1 VFPNVGTKGTG
12 EPVVQ
17 PAEREE
23 SVPDGPRLFLP
34 ISTTGFSTSRPL
46 WALAALAALVLAGC
60 GQPVV
65 QTQAEFT
72 AVPAQLPVSG
82 GDVSFFWQAE
92 GAGEVTI
99 TSEPALPGFPLTTRD
114 RSFSVR
120 VRGNPT
126 PTARTYRFTLELATP
141 QGRVARTQTVTVEP
155 QASVSC
161 TSSSQPA
168 LRAALA
174 MPEPLKPAGLGRFD
188 RPHATGRLLVFSKSD
203 SRLQKLGAVRL
214 EGGWGLVQVPQ
225 GQEAARAR
233 SLVEQGLADYAQPE
247 YLYET
252 AEAAVPPANRQYP
265 SQGELF
271 AQMRLEQAWK
281 GLSAGCQRPVVA
293 VADTGFFTER
303 ADLAPN
309 LTPQASWLDVVGS
322 SLEALQPRQGVV
334 APHGGNSHGTAVAS
348 IIAATTNDG
357 SMLAGVSYNLVQ
369 VLPIKIFDAQG
380 RTGTLQIAQALE
392 YAAGQTQIG
401 GQTFT
406 NPTPAQ
412 VVNLSLSGQAY
423 DPYLESVLA
432 RVSAQGLVVVAAS
445 GNGNS
450 ASVAYP
456 ASSPYVIAVGATDGQ
471 GRRAVWGSGFGSNY
485 GPELDFVA
493 PGTAVPSYGAPDT
506 DAVGN
511 AYGTS
516 MSAAFVSATVA
527 LRLYQNQRQHG
538 TFYPEGAG
546 SQVLQ
551 ALQECLRSAAQ
562 LSAPSPELGY
572 GLIDVSRVLDP
583 ANAAC
588 G

>member
-23 SVPDGPRLFLP
+23 SVPDGPRLFP
-34 ISTTGFSTSRPL
+34 SISTVGLSTFRPL
-46 WALAALAALVLAGC
+46 WAVAGLAAVVLAGC
-60 GQPVV
+60 GQPIA

-72 AVPAQLPVSG
+72 VAPARLPVSG
-82 GDVSFFWQAE
+82 GELSFFWQAE
-92 GAGEVTI
+92 GITEVTI
-99 TSEPALPGFPLTTRD
+99 SSDPQLPGFPLTTRD

-126 PTARTYRFTLELATP
+126 TTARTYRFTLEL
-141 QGRVARTQTVTVEP
+141 GGVRKTQTLTVEP

-161 TSSSQPA
+161 PSSSRSA
-168 LRAALA
+168 VRAALA
-174 MPEPLKPAGLGRFD
+174 APEQFSPTGLGRFD
-188 RPHATGRLLVFSKSD
+188 RPYASGRLLVFSKSN

-214 EGGWGLVQVPQ
+214 EGGWGLMRVPQ
-225 GQEAARAR
+225 GQEAAKARA
-233 SLVEQGLADYAQPE
+233 LVEQGLADYAQPE
-247 YLYET
+247 YLYEA

-265 SQGELF
+265 AQNELF

-281 GLSAGCQRPVVA
+281 SLSAGCPRPVVA
-293 VADTGFFTER
+293 VADTGFFTDR
-303 ADLAPN
+303 PDLAPN
-309 LTPQASWLDVVGS
+309 LTPQPSWLDVVGS
-322 SLEALQPRQGVV
+322 SLEAPQPRQGVA

-348 IIAATTNDG
+348 VIAATTNDG
-357 SMLAGVSYNLVQ
+357 SMLAGVSYNLAQ

-412 VVNLSLSGQAY
+412 VVNLSLAGQAY

-432 RVSAQGLVVVAAS
+432 RVTAQGLVVVASS
-445 GNGNS
+445 GNGDS
-450 ASVAYP
+450 DSVSYP
-456 ASSPYVIAVGATDGQ
+456 ASSPYVIAVGATDDQ

-493 PGTAVPSYGAPDT
+493 PGTAVPSYGGQEADV
-506 DAVGN
+506 VGN

-516 MSAAFVSATVA
+516 VSAAFVSATVA
-527 LRLYQNQRQHG
+527 LHLYQNQRQYG
-538 TFYPEGAG
+538 TFYAGGAG

-551 ALQECLRSAAQ
+551 AVRECLRSAAQ
-562 LSAPSPELGY
+562 FSTPSLELGY
-572 GLIDVSRVLDP
+572 GLIDASKVVDP

-588 G
+588 N

>member
-1 VFPNVGTKGTG
+1 MFPNVGTKGTG

-23 SVPDGPRLFLP
+23 SVPNGPRLSPFTL
-34 ISTTGFSTSRPL
+34 TAAFSIL
-46 WALAALAALVLAGC
+46 VMLLAAC
-60 GQPVV
+60 SQPVA
-65 QTQAEFT
+65 QANFT
-72 AVPAQLPVSG
+72 VVPAQLPMSG
-82 GDVSFFWQAE
+82 GELSFFWQAE
-92 GAGEVTI
+92 GVAEVTI
-99 TSEPALPGFPLTTRD
+99 SSDPQLPGFPLTTRD

-126 PTARTYRFTLELATP
+126 TTAKTYRFTLEF
-141 QGRVARTQTVTVEP
+141 GGVSKTQTITVEP

-161 TSSSQPA
+161 PRSSQPA
-168 LRAALA
+168 ARAARA
-174 MPEPLKPAGLGRFD
+174 TAEPLKPTGLGRFD
-188 RPHATGRLLVFSKSD
+188 RPYATGRLLVFSRSE
-203 SRLQKLGAVRL
+203 SRLQKLGALSLR
-214 EGGWGLVQVPQ
+214 GGWGLVRVPQ
-225 GQEAARAR
+225 GQEMARAR

-247 YLYET
+247 YLYEA

-265 SQGELF
+265 SQDDLF

-281 GLSAGCQRPVVA
+281 SLSAGCPRPVVA
-293 VADTGFFTER
+293 VADTGFFTQR

-322 SLEALQPRQGVV
+322 SLEAPQPRQGAVD
-334 APHGGNSHGTAVAS
+334 PHGANSHGTAVAS
-348 IIAATTNDG
+348 VIAATTNDG
-357 SMLAGVSYNLVQ
+357 SMLAGVSYNLAQ

-432 RVSAQGLVVVAAS
+432 RVTAQGLVVVASS
-445 GNGNS
+445 GNS
-450 ASVAYP
+450 DSPSVSYP
-456 ASSPYVIAVGATDGQ
+456 ASSPYVIAVGATDDQ

-493 PGTAVPSYGAPDT
+493 PGTAVPSYGSQET
-506 DAVGN
+506 DVVGN

-527 LRLYQNQRQHG
+527 LHLYQNQRQHG
-538 TFYPEGAG
+538 TFYPEGTG

-551 ALQECLRSAAQ
+551 AVQECLRSAAQ
-562 LSAPSPELGY
+562 FSTPSLELGH
-572 GLIDVSRVLDP
+572 GLIDVSRVVDP

-588 G
+588 N

>member
-1 VFPNVGTKGTG
+1 MFPNVGTKGTG

-23 SVPDGPRLFLP
+23 SVPDGPWFLP
-34 ISTTGFSTSRPL
+34 LTPTGFSTFRPL

-60 GQPVV
+60 GQPVG

-82 GDVSFFWQAE
+82 GEVSFFWQAE
-92 GAGEVTI
+92 GTGEVTI
-99 TSEPALPGFPLTTRD
+99 SSEPALAGFPLTTRD
-114 RSFSVR
+114 RSFSMK

-126 PTARTYRFTLELATP
+126 TVAKTYRFTLELTTP
-141 QGRVARTQTVTVEP
+141 QGRVTRTQSVTVEP

-161 TSSSQPA
+161 PSSSPTA
-168 LRAALA
+168 TRAALA
-174 MPEPLKPAGLGRFD
+174 MPEPLRPAGMGRFD
-188 RPHATGRLLVFSKSD
+188 RPYATGRLLVFSKSD
-203 SRLQKLGAVRL
+203 SRLQKLGAVHL

-225 GQEAARAR
+225 GQEAAKARA
-233 SLVEQGLADYAQPE
+233 LVEQGLADYAQPE
-247 YLYET
+247 YLYEA

-293 VADTGFFTER
+293 VADTGFFTDR

-322 SLEALQPRQGVV
+322 SLEAPQPRQGAV

-348 IIAATTNDG
+348 VIAATTNDG
-357 SMLAGVSYNLVQ
+357 SMLAGVSYNLAQ

-392 YAAGQTQIG
+392 YAAGQTEIG

-432 RVSAQGLVVVAAS
+432 RVTAQGLVVVAAS

-456 ASSPYVIAVGATDGQ
+456 ASSPYVIAVGATDEQ

-493 PGTAVPSYGAPDT
+493 PGTAVPSYGAQET

-551 ALQECLRSAAQ
+551 AVQECLRSAAQ
-562 LSAPSPELGY
+562 QPNPSLELGY
-572 GLIDVSRVLDP
+572 GLIDVSRVIDP

>member
-17 PAEREE
+17 PAERRK
-23 SVPDGPRLFLP
+23 SVLDGPWLFPL
-34 ISTTGFSTSRPL
+34 IFSVGFSTFRPL
-46 WALAALAALVLAGC
+46 WAVAGLAALVLAGC
-60 GQPVV
+60 GQPVA

-82 GDVSFFWQAE
+82 GEVSFFWQAE
-92 GAGEVTI
+92 GAGEVTV
-99 TSEPALPGFPLTTRD
+99 TSEPALPGFPLTTRE
-114 RSFSVR
+114 RSFSVKL
-120 VRGNPT
+120 RGNPT
-126 PTARTYRFTLELATP
+126 TAAKTYRFTLELATP
-141 QGRVARTQTVTVEP
+141 QGRVAKTQTVTVEP

-161 TSSSQPA
+161 PSSSQPA

-174 MPEPLKPAGLGRFD
+174 MPAPLKPAGLGRFD
-188 RPHATGRLLVFSKSD
+188 RPYAAGRLLVFSRSD
-203 SRLQKLGAVRL
+203 SRLRKMDAMRLG
-214 EGGWGLVQVPQ
+214 GGWGLLRVPQ
-225 GQEAARAR
+225 GQEAAQARA
-233 SLVEQGLADYAQPE
+233 LVEQGLADYAQPE
-247 YLYET
+247 YLYQP
-252 AEAAVPPANRQYP
+252 AQAAVPPANRQYP
-265 SQGELF
+265 AQGELF

-281 GLSAGCQRPVVA
+281 GLLAGCERPVVA

-309 LTPQASWLDVVGS
+309 LTPRASWLDVVGA
-322 SLEALQPRQGVV
+322 SLEAPQPRQGVV
-334 APHGGNSHGTAVAS
+334 TPHGGNSHGTAVAS
-348 IIAATTNDG
+348 VIAATTNDG
-357 SMLAGVSYNLVQ
+357 SMLAGVSYNLAQ

-432 RVSAQGLVVVAAS
+432 RVTAQGLVVVAAS
-445 GNGNS
+445 GNGDS

-456 ASSPYVIAVGATDGQ
+456 ASSPYVIAVGATDAQ

-493 PGTAVPSYGAPDT
+493 PGTAVPSYGGQAT

-527 LRLYQNQRQHG
+527 LRLYQNQRQYG

-546 SQVLQ
+546 GQVLR
-551 ALQECLRSAAQ
+551 ALQGCLRSAAQ
-562 LSAPSPELGY
+562 FPVPSLELGY
-572 GLIDVSRVLDP
+572 GLIDVSKVLDL